1 MPPDGATSTGM
12 ASGKTLNAA
21 NLEALGAARLAELL
35 IEISKGNG
43 AAQRRLRLALAGSA
57 GASEAARAVAK
68 RLASIARARTWLDWQ
83 KVKPFMAD
91 LDAQRRAVLD
101 LVAPSDPR
109 EAFELIWR
117 LVGCAEG
124 VLARS
129 DDGSG
134 RLSGAFHAAARDL
147 GPLAQR
153 AGVDPDDLAERAF
166 RALST
171 DGHGTWDELIPI
183 LTPQLGTAG
192 LTRVGELVRAWQAE
206 PAATP
211 PARERR
217 VIGWASS
224 GPIHADEIEASHRR
238 HTASFVLQQVADAL
252 GDVDGFV
259 EQFDKRARRMPAVAA
274 GIARRLLDAGRL
286 DEAWAAVE
294 AVEAGRRDGA
304 PMEWEEARVAV
315 LEALG
320 RSDEAQAF
328 RWERF
333 LATLSA
339 THLRAYL
346 KKLPDFDDFEAEQ
359 RALDH
364 ALAFGD
370 VHQAMAFLV
379 AWPDLQRANQLVVG
393 RAGALD
399 GDVYELMSPAA
410 EALDG
415 KYPLAATLLRR
426 AMIDF
431 ILGVARS
438 SRYKHAARHLDNCR
452 AAAARVAEFGRVPD
466 HLAYEQSLRATHG
479 RKAGFW
485 QEVEAL
491 RSL

>member
-1 MPPDGATSTGM
+1 M

-21 NLEALGAARLAELL
+21 NLDALGAACLAELL

-57 GASEAARAVAK
+57 GAGEAARAVAK

-134 RLSGAFHAAARDL
+134 RLSGAFRAAARDL

-153 AGVDPDDLAERAF
+153 AGADPDVLAGRAF

-183 LTPQLGTAG
+183 LAPQLGTAG
-192 LTRVGELVRAWQAE
+192 LTRLRELVRAWRAE
-206 PAATP
+206 PVATP
-211 PARERR
+211 PASGRR

-224 GPIHADEIEASHRR
+224 GPIHADEIEASRR

-259 EQFDKRARRMPAVAA
+259 EQFDKRARGMPAVAA

-304 PMEWEEARVAV
+304 SMEWEEARVAV

-320 RSDEAQAF
+320 RSGEAQAF
-328 RWERF
+328 RWQRF
-333 LATLSA
+333 LATLNA

-370 VHQAMAFLV
+370 VHQAVAFLV
-379 AWPDLQRANQLVVG
+379 AWPDLQRASQLVLG

-399 GDVYELMSPAA
+399 GDLYELLSPAA

-415 KYPLAATLLRR
+415 KHPLAATLLRR
-426 AMIDF
+426 VMIDF
-431 ILGVARS
+431 TLRVARS
-438 SRYKHAARHLDNCR
+438 SRYKYAARHLDDCR

-466 HLAYEQSLRATHG
+466 HLAYERALRAAHG

-491 RSL
+491 RSF